1 MSVLYIFLG
10 GGLGAACRYGLS
22 LMPVGM
28 DFPAMTLLTNLV
40 GALVIGAITELAA
53 IHGTSG
59 AFLLFWKT
67 GFCGGFTTFSTF
79 SLETVTLFYRGDLAK
94 GFLYIFLS
102 VGLCL
107 LGVLLGMGAVRGVL
121 K

>member
-1 MSVLYIFLG
+1 MSVLYVFLG

-28 DFPAMTLLTNLV
+28 
-40 GALVIGAITELAA
+40 VIGAITELAA

>member
-1 MSVLYIFLG
+1 MSVLYVFLG

-67 GFCGGFTTFSTF
+67 GFCGG
-79 SLETVTLFYRGDLAK
+79 LFPGDRDP
-94 GFLYIFLS
+94 FLPGGSRQRVPLYFP
-102 VGLCL
+102 
-107 LGVLLGMGAVRGVL
+107 
-121 K
+121 

>member
-1 MSVLYIFLG
+1 MSVLYVFLG

-53 IHGTSG
+53 I
-59 AFLLFWKT
+59 
-67 GFCGGFTTFSTF
+67 GGISPKGSFIF
-79 SLETVTLFYRGDLAK
+79 SLVWACVF
-94 GFLYIFLS
+94 
-102 VGLCL
+102 
-107 LGVLLGMGAVRGVL
+107 
-121 K
+121 

>member
-1 MSVLYIFLG
+1 MSVLYVFLG

-59 AFLLFWKT
+59 AF
-67 GFCGGFTTFSTF
+67 FCSFGKRDFAAALRPFQPF
-79 SLETVTLFYRGDLAK
+79 PWRP
-94 GFLYIFLS
+94 
-102 VGLCL
+102 
-107 LGVLLGMGAVRGVL
+107 
-121 K
+121 

>member
-1 MSVLYIFLG
+1 MSVLYVFLG

-67 GFCGGFTTFSTF
+67 GFCGGFTTFF
-79 SLETVTLFYRGDLAK
+79 NLFPGDRDP
-94 GFLYIFLS
+94 FLPGGSRQRVPLYFP
-102 VGLCL
+102 
-107 LGVLLGMGAVRGVL
+107 
-121 K
+121 

>member
-1 MSVLYIFLG
+1 MSVLYVFLG

-59 AFLLFWKT
+59 VLFALLENGILRRLYVPFL
-67 GFCGGFTTFSTF
+67 TF
-79 SLETVTLFYRGDLAK
+79 SLETVYPFFTGGISPK
-94 GFLYIFLS
+94 GSFIFSL
-102 VGLCL
+102 VWAC
-107 LGVLLGMGAVRGVL
+107 VF
-121 K
+121 

>member
-1 MSVLYIFLG
+1 MSVLYVFLG

-59 AFLLFWKT
+59 AFCSFGKRDFAAALRPFQPFPW
-67 GFCGGFTTFSTF
+67 
-79 SLETVTLFYRGDLAK
+79 RP
-94 GFLYIFLS
+94 
-102 VGLCL
+102 
-107 LGVLLGMGAVRGVL
+107 
-121 K
+121 

>member
-1 MSVLYIFLG
+1 
-10 GGLGAACRYGLS
+10 
-22 LMPVGM
+22 MPVGM

-53 IHGTSG
+53 IHGTSRG
-59 AFLLFWKT
+59 LLLFWKT

-79 SLETVTLFYRGDLAK
+79 SPGDRDPFLPGDLAK

>member
-1 MSVLYIFLG
+1 MSVLYVFLG

-53 IHGTSG
+53 IHGTILRRLYDLFNLFPG
-59 AFLLFWKT
+59 DRDPFLP
-67 GFCGGFTTFSTF
+67 GGSRQR
-79 SLETVTLFYRGDLAK
+79 VP
-94 GFLYIFLS
+94 LYFP
-102 VGLCL
+102 
-107 LGVLLGMGAVRGVL
+107 
-121 K
+121 

>member
-1 MSVLYIFLG
+1 MDSSRALISLYTPLTR
-10 GGLGAACRYGLS
+10 LQ
-22 LMPVGM
+22 
-28 DFPAMTLLTNLV
+28 MTLLTNLV